1 MTRPYALAGLPS
13 DLLTSPREGERRLA
27 VDPQQTSFAEYRQ
40 YRLFFGVHGFAGAL
54 RAALPVGHQLVV
66 RLEAAA
72 GFEAFVRRLELWDG
86 GLLYS
91 VFGAG
96 SVSVALAPLEPVFP
110 ANLAA
115 GHPASQMSFQWAAGP
130 NIFTPTSAPSN
141 GTALK
146 TDGNVNRASSN
157 LSSNDERS
165 GFPAG
170 TVAWLV
176 FESFGSAPAQFLYNL
191 AWQEDRP

>member
-1 MTRPYALAGLPS
+1 MTRPYTLAGLPS
-13 DLLTSPREGERRLA
+13 DLLTSPQEGKRRIA
-27 VDPQQTSFAEYRQ
+27 VDPQQTGFAEYRQ
-40 YRLFFGVHGFAGAL
+40 FRLFFGVHGSAGAL
-54 RAALPVGHQLVV
+54 RAALPVGQQMVV

-72 GFEAFVRRLELWDG
+72 GFEAFVRRIELWEG
-86 GLLYS
+86 GLLYQ
-91 VFGAG
+91 VFGSG
-96 SVSVALAPLEPVFP
+96 SVSAPLSPLTHVFP
-110 ANLAA
+110 AKNTD
-115 GHPASQMSFQWAAGP
+115 GHPASQLSFQWAAGTG
-130 NIFTPTSAPSN
+130 IFTPGGFPSN

-170 TVAWLV
+170 TTAWLV

-191 AWQEDRP
+191 GWQEDSQ